1 MIRIR
6 EAQIEDSAAIA
17 KVHID
22 SWRTTYKGIVS
33 DDYLSAMSYQERE
46 RKWQELFQ
54 AKDNFQFAY
63 VAEVGNNR
71 IVGFASGGIN
81 RNEATDYQGELYA
94 IYILHEYQGKGIGRR
109 LTEAIAKRLLLEGRK
124 SMSVWVLESNPA
136 CRFYES
142 LGGKRLY
149 EKEINIGDTTLIE
162 VAYGWKDV
170 KNLCKAV

>member
-33 DDYLSAMSYQERE
+33 DDYLSALSYQERE
-46 RKWQELFQ
+46 QKWQEFFQ
-54 AKDNFQFAY
+54 ATDHFQFAY
-63 VAEVGNNR
+63 AAEVGSNQ
-71 IVGFASGGIN
+71 IVGFAVGGVN
-81 RNEATDYQGELYA
+81 HDEAADYQGELYA

-109 LTEAIAKRLLLEGRK
+109 LTEAVARRLLQGGRS
-124 SMSVWVLESNPA
+124 SMSVWVLARNPA

-142 LGGKRLY
+142 LGGKRLH
-149 EKEINIGDTTLIE
+149 EKEIEIGDTTLIE

-170 KNLCKAV
+170 KILCEAV